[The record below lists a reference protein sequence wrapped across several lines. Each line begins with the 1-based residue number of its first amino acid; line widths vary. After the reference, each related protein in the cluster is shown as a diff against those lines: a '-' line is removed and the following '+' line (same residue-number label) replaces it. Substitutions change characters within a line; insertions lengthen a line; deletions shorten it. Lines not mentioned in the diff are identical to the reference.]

1 MTNCQRYFNE
11 GLSRTINSMS
21 TQDRA
26 ACNIQAIQKGIP
38 RPGTN
43 AWKLAHPGLSGG
55 RKGTRKGRKGT
66 RKGRKGSKSRRNR
79 H

>member
-1 MTNCQRYFNE
+1 MPNCQRYFNE
-11 GLSRTINSMS
+11 GLSRTLNSMS

-26 ACNIQAIQKGIP
+26 ACNIQAIQKGLP

-55 RKGTRKGRKGT
+55 RTRRRNSTRKGGKRGT
-66 RKGRKGSKSRRNR
+66 SRRNR

>member
-1 MTNCQRYFNE
+1 
-11 GLSRTINSMS
+11 MS

-26 ACNIQAIQKGIP
+26 ACNIQAIQKGLP

-55 RKGTRKGRKGT
+55 RTRKRKA
-66 RKGRKGSKSRRNR
+66 RKGSNRGKSRRNR